1 MSDACTLKAAPA
13 PTTFLADRA
22 LELRAA
28 DPELQ
33 LMRPIHSWDRAWEE
47 YLDQEVAK
55 ATIPADAPFM
65 TLTTADL
72 FGFSGGAY
80 IRSETVPASPE
91 AIARM
96 TAAAVWKVRLEIAIE
111 ALADIE
117 RAEGVCLDEDTDGSQ
132 LAMRAYGHVKKMLLW
147 GDPSTWDDDDCDI

>member
-1 MSDACTLKAAPA
+1 MSDPCTLKATPA
-13 PTTFLADRA
+13 PTTFLAERA

-33 LMRPIHSWDRAWEE
+33 DMRLIYAWDAAWEE

-55 ATIPADAPFM
+55 ADIPAVEPFV

-91 AIARM
+91 EITRM
-96 TAAAVWKVRLEIAIE
+96 TAAAVWKVRLKIARD

-117 RAEGVCLDEDTDGSQ
+117 RTENVDLDEDDGSD
-132 LAMRAYGHVKKMLLW
+132 LANRAYEKVTHMRRW
-147 GDPSTWDDDDCDI
+147 GDPATWDDDDCDL

>member
-1 MSDACTLKAAPA
+1 MSDTATLKAAPA

-22 LELRAA
+22 LQLRAA

-33 LMRPIHSWDRAWEE
+33 LMRPIHAWDRAWEE
-47 YLDQEVAK
+47 YLDQQVAK
-55 ATIPADAPFM
+55 ADIPAVEPFV

-72 FGFSGGAY
+72 YGFSGGAY

-96 TAAAVWKVRLEIAIE
+96 TAAAVWKVRLKIAE
-111 ALADIE
+111 QALADIE
-117 RAEGVCLDEDTDGSQ
+117 RTEDVDLYEDKGSA
-132 LAMRAYGHVKKMLLW
+132 LAMRAYSRVTHMRRW
-147 GDPSTWDDDDCDI
+147 GDPATWDDDDCDL